1 MDCSPPGS
9 SVHGDSPGKDTG
21 VGCHDLFQGILSNW
35 GIEPW
40 APSLQADSL
49 PSEPLG
55 KPGEVFSHY
64 FFKYICIFF
73 LYISLSEIPTTV
85 FHHIIWTHCTL
96 MMFCVFFLFYFN
108 FWLIRLINFYNPC
121 FGYCFFLHLQ
131 SYSIIYQNFISVI
144 ITFNCRKSF
153 YKFYLSV
160 KLSIY
165 SQIQYHPSIIWT
177 YNILFLLI
185 YL

>member
-1 MDCSPPGS
+1 MCLGAQSCPTVCNPMDCSPPGS

-21 VGCHDLFQGILSNW
+21 VGFHALLQGILSNW

-64 FFKYICIFF
+64 FFKYIYIFF

-96 MMFCVFFLFYFN
+96 MMFCVFFLFYFI
-108 FWLIRLINFYNPC
+108 FWLFRLINFYNPC

-131 SYSIIYQNFISVI
+131 SYTIIYQNFYFS
-144 ITFNCRKSF
+144 N
-153 YKFYLSV
+153 
-160 KLSIY
+160 
-165 SQIQYHPSIIWT
+165 
-177 YNILFLLI
+177 YNFQL
-185 YL
+185 